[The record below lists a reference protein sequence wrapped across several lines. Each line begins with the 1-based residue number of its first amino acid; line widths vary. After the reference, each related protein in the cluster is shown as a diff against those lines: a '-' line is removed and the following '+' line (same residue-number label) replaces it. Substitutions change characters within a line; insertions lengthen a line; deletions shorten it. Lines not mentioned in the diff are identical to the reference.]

1 MKRLSRSSRYA
12 ALFGAAM
19 SLSLTASAA
28 SFTNG
33 SFENPG
39 IVNNGSFLAVT
50 TPGQA
55 PTGWVGGALNGV
67 ALFYEKTGAFGDVVA
82 KDGFYLVGFG
92 GSGASG
98 ATLSQ
103 TFDTVA
109 GDTYTVDFFI
119 TAQQVGSGP
128 QSFRLDALNGNSVT
142 NSVSGDIPAK
152 AEWKP
157 HSLSFIAGAASSTIR
172 FTDTSNGGA
181 AVGINWALDNVSVTS
196 VSSVP
201 EPESWALLLA
211 GMGLIGALRRRA
223 AKA

>member
-1 MKRLSRSSRYA
+1 MKRPSRASRYA
-12 ALFGAAM
+12 VLFGAAM
-19 SLSLTASAA
+19 SLSLTVSASPFA
-28 SFTNG
+28 NG

-39 IVNNGSFLAVT
+39 MNTNFLAIT
-50 TPGQA
+50 TPNLA

-67 ALFYEKTGAFGDVVA
+67 ALFYEKTGAFADVSA
-82 KDGFYLVGFG
+82 KDGLYLIGFG
-92 GSGASG
+92 GSGSTG

-119 TAQQVGSGP
+119 AAQQVGSGP
-128 QSFRLDALNGNSVT
+128 QSYRLDALNGSSVIT
-142 NSVSGDIPAK
+142 SDSGSIPAL

-157 HSLSFIAGAASSTIR
+157 HSLSFIAATSSSTIR

-181 AVGINWALDNVSVTS
+181 AVGINWALDAVSVTS
-196 VSSVP
+196 VASVP
-201 EPESWALLLA
+201 EPETWALLLA

-223 AKA
+223 ART